1 MGHVIRVIVF
11 NADEDYGKTLRGD
24 LLGVDGLKIL
34 AEIDEPSLLPQA
46 MGQFNADV
54 VLVNL
59 DPAPEPIMGLVR
71 QITSA
76 RAGLPVF
83 VVSSSSDSNLVLAA
97 MRAGVKEFLPKP
109 IDREQLTEALE
120 RVAQQQP
127 ATEVRGRLISVMGS
141 AGGVGAT
148 TVATN
153 LAVELADVGG
163 SDVAVVDLD
172 FRLGQVAT
180 FFDVQA
186 NFTIAELCET
196 HEQLD
201 QQIISKAMVKHE
213 SGVHVLARPHHF
225 AQAEQIS
232 AAHAAGVL
240 AALQEL
246 HSYVVV
252 DGPHRFDAGAQV
264 VFDMADVNLL
274 VMQLLVTSVRNSD
287 RILAELAQHGYNL
300 DRVQLVCNRS
310 TRESGYLEQEHVEA
324 TLNRKIFW
332 SIPSDFRAVC
342 AAINLGEPLALSAS
356 KSKVRQSL
364 HELAERICSPEAA
377 TEAEGQAKK
386 NGGVL
391 RGLFSK

>member
-11 NADEDYGKTLRGD
+11 NADEDYGKTLRGE
-24 LLGVDGLKIL
+24 LLAVDGLKIL

-71 QITSA
+71 QVTSA

-83 VVSSSSDSNLVLAA
+83 VVSSSSDGDLVLAA

-109 IDREQLTEALE
+109 IDRQQLTEALD

-127 ATEVRGRLISVMGS
+127 ANDAQGRLISVMGS

-153 LAVELADVGG
+153 LAVELADVAG
-163 SDVAVVDLD
+163 SEVAVVDLD

-186 NFTIAELCET
+186 NFTIADLCET

-232 AAHAAGVL
+232 AAHAAGML

-246 HSYVVV
+246 YSYVVV

-300 DRVQLVCNRS
+300 DRVHLVCNRS
-310 TRESGYLEQEHVEA
+310 TRESGYLEPEHVEA

-342 AAINLGEPLALSAS
+342 AAINLGEPLAMSAS

-364 HELAERICSPEAA
+364 HELAERICNPEAA
-377 TEAEGQAKK
+377 AEGGPPKK
-386 NGGVL
+386 GAGVL